1 MAQPRVK
8 TKVSG
13 VRFREHASR
22 KHGLQLDRYFF
33 IRYRV
38 DGRAIEEGLGWA
50 SEGWTI
56 TKAADTLAELKRNAR
71 VGDGEKT
78 LKEKRIAADAAKQA
92 ELERLRVETE
102 AIEIEKQESVPLSQ
116 IFKDRYMPFARD
128 NKKPRSCDTEEH
140 LFKNWIDPVFGKKPL
155 RDISAFDCERL
166 KKRMRA
172 AGKADR
178 TIEYTLAVL
187 RQVFTWA
194 RKFKIYVGP
203 NPLLEVDKPKYDNRK
218 QRFLTRE
225 ETELL
230 MDALRFRSRQLYQ
243 IAMTSLHTGLRA
255 GEIFSLTWGD
265 LDFDRGLILLRDTKN
280 TETRYGFMTEALKQ
294 ELIALT
300 PGKPSEL
307 VFKDK
312 TGAKI
317 KSISAT
323 WDRLVDDLGLNTG
336 VEDRRM
342 RFTFHGLRHS
352 FASNLVSIGVDL
364 FRVQQ
369 LLGHKTPKMTLRYSH
384 MRPDDLREAINQM
397 EAAMNQSQ
405 AEVIP
410 LNGRAG

>member
-1 MAQPRVK
+1 MAQTRVK
-8 TKVSG
+8 TKVQG
-13 VRFREHASR
+13 VRYREHASR

-33 IRYRV
+33 IRFRV
-38 DGRAIEEGLGWA
+38 DGKEKEEGLGWA

-56 TKAADTLAELKRNAR
+56 AKAADTLAELKMNAR
-71 VGDGEKT
+71 TGTGEKT
-78 LKEKRIAADAAKQA
+78 LNEKREAAEAAKQA
-92 ELERLRVETE
+92 VLDRQRAEQE
-102 AIEIEKQESVPLSQ
+102 AAEIEKKVNIPLSV
-116 IFKDRYMPFARD
+116 IFKDQYLTHAKD
-128 NKKPRSCDTEEH
+128 NKKTRSVETEEH
-140 LFKNWIDPVFGKKPL
+140 LFKNWIEPVVGKKPL
-155 RDISAFDCERL
+155 KDISAFDCERI
-166 KKRMRA
+166 KKRMRT
-172 AGKADR
+172 KEKSDR

-194 RKFKIYVGP
+194 RKFKVYLGP

-230 MDALRFRSRQLYQ
+230 MAKLKNRNLQMYQ
-243 IAMTSLHTGLRA
+243 MAMTSLHTGLRA
-255 GEIFSLTWGD
+255 GEIFALTWGD
-265 LDFDRGLILLRDTKN
+265 MDFDRGLILLRDTKN
-280 TETRYGFMTEALKQ
+280 TETRYGFLTEALKQ
-294 ELIALT
+294 ELMTLT

-342 RFTFHGLRHS
+342 KFTFHGLRHS
-352 FASNLVSIGVDL
+352 FASNLVAIGVDL

-384 MRPDDLREAINQM
+384 MRPDDLREAISQM
-397 EAAMNQSQ
+397 EAAMNQTKT
-405 AEVIP
+405 AEVI
-410 LNGRAG
+410 LISGMG